1 MTLRHPDRFRLI
13 RLSLAL
19 ALFVLLFTGCASS
32 SPRIIVASSFRI
44 DPSQEVMPILPFS
57 STLVPESFSESVF
70 NNFVDIL
77 NDNHR
82 QTSIKWFSII
92 KEDLKD
98 VTRQIPPDN
107 IYLTGEIWSYIEN
120 SGCCS
125 TELRIKARVRFF
137 EVGSPE
143 RSLEIILPMES
154 FFEHDR
160 STLNVERDRL
170 ALRLAQGMAQ
180 QVIQVLKSHTPAQ
193 RAN

>member
-1 MTLRHPDRFRLI
+1 MNLPRPNRYRQFLI
-13 RLSLAL
+13 GLCL
-19 ALFVLLFTGCASS
+19 ALFAMLTVGCASS
-32 SPRIIVASSFRI
+32 PRITVASSFRI
-44 DPSQEVMPILPFS
+44 DPSQEVMPVLPFG

-77 NDNHR
+77 NDNHG
-82 QTSIKWFSII
+82 QTSVKWFSII
-92 KEDLKD
+92 KESLQD
-98 VTRQIPPDN
+98 VERQIPPDN

-125 TELRIKARVRFF
+125 TELRVKARVRFF
-137 EVGSPE
+137 EVGSAE
-143 RSLEIILPMES
+143 RSLEILLPMDS

-160 STLNVERDRL
+160 STLSVERDRL
-170 ALRLAQGMAQ
+170 ALRLAQEMAQ